1 MRQKCDQ
8 ERISEDLTIE
18 IPYSGNTV
26 QVEPKNKSDTS
37 KNRGDWNHFKI
48 IHKIPEQ
55 RTGKQEIKELR
66 QTAIFGAAHK
76 LGKVLM

>member
-55 RTGKQEIKELR
+55 PTGK
-66 QTAIFGAAHK
+66 HK
-76 LGKVLM
+76 LRNCSKQPYLMLHTNWGKC